1 MIKFDNLVNIV
12 CVCCGI
18 SKENFFSKS
27 RARVFVLARHMFF
40 YIARHKLGHKLV
52 VIANYIGRDHA
63 TVMHGI
69 DTVKNLL
76 AVNDT
81 QAQAI
86 YLKIIEAITKEYEQ
100 PTKIVIN
107 CPNAY
112 TAQEIAV
119 MLSRDYN
126 CEVFGA

>member
-1 MIKFDNLVNIV
+1 M
-12 CVCCGI
+12 
-18 SKENFFSKS
+18 
-27 RARVFVLARHMFF
+27 
-40 YIARHKLGHKLV
+40 
-52 VIANYIGRDHA
+52 VIANYIDRDHA

-76 AVNDT
+76 AVNDI

-119 MLSRDYN
+119 MLARDYN
-126 CEVFGA
+126 CEVFAG